1 MAIDKGTIDAVLTDV
16 ETSDIEKLP
25 ENIRSL
31 LGGISKVTKTC
42 FVLISHDKD
51 RKFCSTLHHEIY
63 LKPVLTHIFVQRQA
77 LYRVLQWFQVCKYG
91 NSHAW
96 EASVLLLFFCTEQIR

>member
-51 RKFCSTLHHEIY
+51 RKFCSSSLHHRIY
-63 LKPVLTHIFVQRQA
+63 LKSVLTHF
-77 LYRVLQWFQVCKYG
+77 
-91 NSHAW
+91 
-96 EASVLLLFFCTEQIR
+96 SV

>member
-1 MAIDKGTIDAVLTDV
+1 MISVSTKSFAVEAFDVAIDKGTIDAVLTDV

-42 FVLISHDKD
+42 FILISHDKD
-51 RKFCSTLHHEIY
+51 RKFLLNSTL
-63 LKPVLTHIFVQRQA
+63 
-77 LYRVLQWFQVCKYG
+77 
-91 NSHAW
+91 
-96 EASVLLLFFCTEQIR
+96 